1 LARKVTGEKSRKRK
15 EGGARSARKGRPSDD
30 AQTAHPDPEI
40 REEELQT
47 RIAELEDE
55 AARLRAE
62 VETASDRALRTLA
75 DFENYRRR
83 MNRGREEAAELAAAS
98 LLQELLEVADN
109 FDRALEHA
117 GEDVPESFL
126 IGMRLTQQGLHD
138 LLDRRGVARFQSVGE
153 RFDPEKHEALASQP
167 APDAEPNVI
176 LQEVQAGYMMGERVL
191 RPAKVIVSR
200 AE

>member
-1 LARKVTGEKSRKRK
+1 LARKVTREKGHKRK
-15 EGGARSARKGRPSDD
+15 EAGGRADGKDRKGSE
-30 AQTAHPDPEI
+30 AKAAHPDAEI
-40 REEELQT
+40 RDEELQT
-47 RIAELEDE
+47 RIQELEDE
-55 AARLRAE
+55 ATRLRAE
-62 VETASDRALRTLA
+62 LEAASDQALRTLA

-83 MNRGREEAAELAAAS
+83 MNRGREEAAELATAIV
-98 LLQELLEVADN
+98 LQELLEVADN

-126 IGMRLTQQGLHD
+126 VGMRLTQQGLHD
-138 LLDRRGVARFQSVGE
+138 LLDRRGVVRFQSVGE

-176 LQEVQAGYMMGERVL
+176 LQEVKAGYMMGERVL